1 LRNIANSNGAGYFP
15 LKIAN
20 FSNNDFGT
28 DFQPLAS
35 DLDSDGKN
43 EIIIFSNNSLVI
55 FNPQLE
61 IKSQAKIGSIL
72 GQPTLFNLNGTAN
85 IIFNARQD
93 SDHFFAY
100 KFSNSGLIQN
110 FNISLGNDANFSG
123 IKCLNLN
130 GTDICVFKD
139 RKNYVN
145 IIDMSLRIDTKYNTS
160 VYDEVRQTV
169 PAIGDIH
176 NDGRYEAVWWFNEDN
191 SSGYGFLVFDLSSRR
206 LDTNFNNNGIV
217 DNIFSPM
224 ILGPSLYHQ
233 LFTLKGQPVL
243 VDLNNDGKL
252 EVAASV
258 FYDDSDNHDNRLD
271 LFTELLVYD
280 YNGTKLFSKCETNP
294 NLNAGCN
301 SGNYPGREFEG
312 TNPFVL
318 DYNKDG
324 FDDVCFLKTIDFSNM
339 GMNCYNYPGD
349 QIAKVKLTASLDGV
363 RETAMAADMNNDGER
378 EIITSTH
385 IYLLNGTSIF
395 DYNNLGKYHPLA
407 VDLDGN
413 DGLDLLWSKDG
424 QVKIFLDNNNYT
436 MDLSVSDISFFK
448 YNSTHV
454 NVTAVIKND
463 GQIQSDNVKVIVYNT
478 ETFDNNVAIFNIN
491 RNGNAAFSSILP
503 LKAQEKILVSADYDN
518 EISESDENN
527 NDAYKTFLGLPYVF
541 VSVDLEPNNVE
552 SEFKDYIKN
561 NLVSGYYAENENEA
575 DVLVY
580 IGKNNPRNM
589 DMNVNFMNQHNIGYD
604 YGNINYND
612 KIYSN
617 PFNGLVA
624 SFKEDNSFGKNHV
637 KVMIVGNEIEGSV
650 AAAKEF
656 IKNQVS
662 FLNTE
667 TFDSAAVDDDNEDAV
682 KVWDYMH
689 SETNKGYYG
698 SDTEQ
703 FKDIVANSLNDT
715 MISETNLNITTY
727 NNFTLR
733 LRNLKPLL
741 SNDYLVYL
749 NSSNDISLPVVMSGG
764 IWSDISSWQ
773 DLGNELANSG
783 RDIWLIEITGGP
795 SIECDDCVNYN
806 YLDLINE
813 FWPASIG
820 SVEKL
825 TGKDKVQYVGHS
837 NGCRAALDS
846 LSSWQ
851 STGKSS
857 LGKVIYNGSEILI
870 DMSSNPVDTFVGIA
884 CPGAFSELS
893 YFARQVN
900 KSGNIAITRLR
911 NKNNLHPKFGD
922 VAHELESAAGEIAGV
937 SRFFDNP
944 RLSLNLFQQYYDWI
958 NSDKDEQPGDID
970 VGYFTIITG
979 TKGFFTNGKDDTIVP
994 TKDELFIFNKLTS
1007 NNKVNVSVS
1016 TIHIGMSKN
1025 NEVKRYVKQSLDKTI
1040 Y

>member
-1 LRNIANSNGAGYFP
+1 
-15 LKIAN
+15 
-20 FSNNDFGT
+20 
-28 DFQPLAS
+28 
-35 DLDSDGKN
+35 
-43 EIIIFSNNSLVI
+43 
-55 FNPQLE
+55 
-61 IKSQAKIGSIL
+61 
-72 GQPTLFNLNGTAN
+72 
-85 IIFNARQD
+85 
-93 SDHFFAY
+93 
-100 KFSNSGLIQN
+100 
-110 FNISLGNDANFSG
+110 
-123 IKCLNLN
+123 
-130 GTDICVFKD
+130 
-139 RKNYVN
+139 
-145 IIDMSLRIDTKYNTS
+145 
-160 VYDEVRQTV
+160 
-169 PAIGDIH
+169 
-176 NDGRYEAVWWFNEDN
+176 
-191 SSGYGFLVFDLSSRR
+191 
-206 LDTNFNNNGIV
+206 
-217 DNIFSPM
+217 
-224 ILGPSLYHQ
+224 
-233 LFTLKGQPVL
+233 
-243 VDLNNDGKL
+243 
-252 EVAASV
+252 
-258 FYDDSDNHDNRLD
+258 
-271 LFTELLVYD
+271 
-280 YNGTKLFSKCETNP
+280 
-294 NLNAGCN
+294 
-301 SGNYPGREFEG
+301 
-312 TNPFVL
+312 
-318 DYNKDG
+318 
-324 FDDVCFLKTIDFSNM
+324 M

-689 SETNKGYYG
+689 LGGNFEHYKDG
-698 SDTEQ
+698 SDE
-703 FKDIVANSLNDT
+703 FGKIVSNALNDRMFNVYDKT
-715 MISETNLNITTY
+715 VTAANGIN
-727 NNFTLR
+727 LR
-733 LRNLKPLL
+733 LRELKANI
-741 SNDYLVYL
+741 SDDYFNYL
-749 NSSNDISLPVVMSGG
+749 NSSGVPVEMPVVLAHGLFSNLTT
-764 IWSDISSWQ
+764 WET
-773 DLGNELANSG
+773 LGSELSNSG
-783 RDIWLIEITGGP
+783 RDTWLIEITGGP
-795 SIECDDCVNYN
+795 GQDCDNCIDYTYSNLTDIFVPAL
-806 YLDLINE
+806 LDGVLT
-813 FWPASIG
+813 F
-820 SVEKL
+820 
-825 TGKDKVQYVGHS
+825 TGKDKLQYVGFS

-846 LSSWQ
+846 LERNQFDSN
-851 STGKSS
+851 
-857 LGKVIYNGSEILI
+857 KVE
-870 DMSSNPVDTFVGIA
+870 TFVAVG
-884 CPGAFSELS
+884 CPGAFDGNST
-893 YFARQVN
+893 A
-900 KSGNIAITRLR
+900 GNIIKSKNGDIYLRLKSQ
-911 NKNNLHPKFGD
+911 NISHISFNNLASIALLDRQHVTNDQKEKISTSLWKFYEDIILSKNDSQPGN
-922 VAHELESAAGEIAGV
+922 VN
-937 SRFFDNP
+937 FDNFALIRGNAFTTNDGIVTIADGDKIYENANSNLKP
-944 RLSLNLFQQYYDWI
+944 KKYFNVFASHPSLD
-958 NSDKDEQPGDID
+958 
-970 VGYFTIITG
+970 
-979 TKGFFTNGKDDTIVP
+979 
-994 TKDELFIFNKLTS
+994 TKDRTKSIISKIINKREFS
-1007 NNKVNVSVS
+1007 FY
-1016 TIHIGMSKN
+1016 
-1025 NEVKRYVKQSLDKTI
+1025 EKT
-1040 Y
+1040 